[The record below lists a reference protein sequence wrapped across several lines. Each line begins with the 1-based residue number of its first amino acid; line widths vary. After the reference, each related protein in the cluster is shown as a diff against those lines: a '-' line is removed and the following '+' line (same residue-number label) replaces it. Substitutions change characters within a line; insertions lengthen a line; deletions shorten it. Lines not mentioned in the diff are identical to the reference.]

1 MLIATYGD
9 VGICIGSY
17 LSQHLANYYLSYAY
31 HYIED
36 NCFYTR
42 RGKRINSIDH
52 KLFYMDDIILFSSN
66 KLPHFSK
73 FRIHTGTAK
82 VKLLHRCSQ
91 YGIVAVQIHD
101 KRKSFIFQV
110 IVRPVFRKC
119 CSSLSCTA
127 AFYCNSA
134 SNMLLY
140 SLKVCVP
147 CGS

>member
-1 MLIATYGD
+1 M
-9 VGICIGSY
+9 
-17 LSQHLANYYLSYAY
+17 
-31 HYIED
+31 
-36 NCFYTR
+36 
-42 RGKRINSIDH
+42 
-52 KLFYMDDIILFSSN
+52 
-66 KLPHFSK
+66 
-73 FRIHTGTAK
+73 
-82 VKLLHRCSQ
+82 KLLHRCSQ

-101 KRKSFIFQV
+101 KRNSFIFQV

-147 CGS
+147 PGKGMKKPCIQWAALLEKYKKEGEAMVELDQFKSILATYTEPLVEVRDSL